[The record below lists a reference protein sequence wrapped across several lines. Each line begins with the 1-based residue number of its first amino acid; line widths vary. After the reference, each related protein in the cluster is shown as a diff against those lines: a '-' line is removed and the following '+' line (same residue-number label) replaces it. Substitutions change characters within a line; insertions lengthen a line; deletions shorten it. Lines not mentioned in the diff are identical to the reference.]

1 MPWEIACES
10 SSTPTSAM
18 TIDQAKSFVQ
28 KHGVVLASGKGP
40 VPRLAE
46 AVVSEPITG
55 SWWSHP
61 KAHEIFTVLQA
72 VVESGDVLVCRL
84 VEGKVTLVHRRLW
97 FALVRVAERFP
108 KNYVAQVREEHTA
121 SGRHVNREIPFPKWV
136 PVEVRERAKLMSVE
150 EALGALGPWTAL
162 PDPKSK
168 RPAAGPSS
176 RKRKSSASSS
186 PRR

>member
-1 MPWEIACES
+1 MRPEAS
-10 SSTPTSAM
+10 VM

-61 KAHEIFTVLQA
+61 KAQEIFTVLQA

-97 FALVRVAERFP
+97 PALVRVAERFP
-108 KNYVAQVREEHTA
+108 KNHVAQVRQEHTA
-121 SGRHVNREIPFPKWV
+121 SGRHVNREVPFPKWV
-136 PVEVRERAKLMSVE
+136 PLEVRERAKVISEE
-150 EALGALGPWTAL
+150 EALGALGPWTA
-162 PDPKSK
+162 PPEPKSK
-168 RPAAGPSS
+168 GPAVGTSS
-176 RKRKSSASSS
+176 RKRKSSASRS
-186 PRR
+186 PGR

>member
-1 MPWEIACES
+1 LSGAPWETLGSEHER
-10 SSTPTSAM
+10 M
-18 TIDQAKSFVQ
+18 TNDQAKSFVQ

-61 KAHEIFTVLQA
+61 KAQEIFTVLQA

-97 FALVRVAERFP
+97 PALVRVAERFP
-108 KNYVAQVREEHTA
+108 KNHVTQVRQEHTA
-121 SGRHVNREIPFPKWV
+121 SGRHVNREVPFPKWV
-136 PVEVRERAKLMSVE
+136 PLEVRERAKVISEE
-150 EALGALGPWTAL
+150 EALRALGPWTAL
-162 PDPKSK
+162 PKSK
-168 RPAAGPSS
+168 SNRPAASTSS
-176 RKRKSSASSS
+176 RKRKSS
-186 PRR
+186 